1 MIPNLDFSLQLF
13 ADICNLFAGVCMCWL
28 NEKIACHNRRYAA
41 TNNCNLVYYR
51 TLVGT
56 TSIRIVSTTPQY
68 DPWFQQRASWKE
80 VSCCT
85 MTTVI
90 TAYNYPHC
98 EIKPLY
104 GYVHTWL
111 NISVTYTDYLITR
124 QWFLDADYCIV
135 HAWQLQL
142 LASPKS
148 HALLNS
154 VDTDFTT
161 QGQQYRLKH
170 HSLRPKTETIT

>member
-1 MIPNLDFSLQLF
+1 
-13 ADICNLFAGVCMCWL
+13 
-28 NEKIACHNRRYAA
+28 
-41 TNNCNLVYYR
+41 
-51 TLVGT
+51 
-56 TSIRIVSTTPQY
+56 
-68 DPWFQQRASWKE
+68 
-80 VSCCT
+80 

-104 GYVHTWL
+104 GYVYTWP

-148 HALLNS
+148 HVNDVSNLRKPIK
-154 VDTDFTT
+154 FC
-161 QGQQYRLKH
+161 GHRLH
-170 HSLRPKTETIT
+170 YTRAAVSSQASLTETKDWDHNLIWEPKFSLSVKPEINQFCPMKTDAEIAIPS